1 MVFPDDAVA
10 SEFLRLLR
18 DPQASLPPG
27 VAKRWEA
34 LLIDFRKGSRMWPA
48 RPPLAPGLRQTP
60 EFAALGQS
68 WGGSVDVVVVDEATG
83 SILGIPEDQG
93 WLVDQRSG
101 LEVAYPDAIHA
112 CDHISRI
119 GQFQSEGNLPVGASR
134 EVFWDEVI
142 MPIWRSAK
150 RATLVDRYLLQGLW
164 RGRKGEHVE
173 WLLGRLADAPG
184 ARGSVT
190 LITEA
195 KDPWLSD
202 PEAVLDQLEPFC
214 AGGRIDRLQLHL
226 VPARER
232 GSHLPHDRH
241 IRFDTNA
248 VILHAGFDRLS
259 RANVGD
265 PNGMNWE
272 YRWAEDALSSLRA
285 AEERAVGAHRVRGS
299 ERTF

>member
-1 MVFPDDAVA
+1 MVFPDDAAA

-27 VAKRWEA
+27 VAKRWET

-48 RPPLAPGLRQTP
+48 RPPLAPRLRQAP

-68 WGGSVDVVVVDEATG
+68 WGGSVDVVVVDESTG
-83 SILGIPEDQG
+83 SILGVPEDHG
-93 WLVDQRSG
+93 WLVDERSG

-119 GQFQSEGNLPVGASR
+119 GQFESEGNLPVGASR

-142 MPIWRSAK
+142 MPIWRSSK
-150 RATLVDRYLLQGLW
+150 RATLVDRYLLKGLW
-164 RGRKGEHVE
+164 NGRGDHVE
-173 WLLGRLADAPG
+173 WLLGRMADTLGP
-184 ARGSVT
+184 RGSVT

-195 KDPWLSD
+195 KEAWQLD
-202 PEAVLDQLEPFC
+202 PELVLDRLAPVCF
-214 AGGRIDRLQLHL
+214 GGRIERLQIQL
-226 VPARER
+226 VPSRGG

-241 IRFDTNA
+241 IRFDTSA
-248 VILHAGFDRLS
+248 VILHAGFDRLAGAKV
-259 RANVGD
+259 RD
-265 PNGMNWE
+265 PAGMNWE
-272 YRWAEDALSSLRA
+272 YRWVDHAIGALRA
-285 AEERAVGAHRVRGS
+285 GEERAVGARGVRGS